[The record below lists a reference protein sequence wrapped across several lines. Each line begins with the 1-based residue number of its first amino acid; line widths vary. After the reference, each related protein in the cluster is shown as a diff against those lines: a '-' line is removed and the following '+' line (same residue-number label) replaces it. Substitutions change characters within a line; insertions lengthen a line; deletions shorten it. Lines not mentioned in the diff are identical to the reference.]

1 MLPQDHVREVPLPC
15 VLDATDSD
23 QLLNK
28 LRAEH
33 GEPRFDIAPE
43 LIAAWRRGPLGYNPR

>member
-1 MLPQDHVREVPLPC
+1 MVRTDKVYYELPLLC
-15 VLDATDSD
+15 VLDATENDP
-23 QLLNK
+23 LLQK

-43 LIAAWRRGPLGYNPR
+43 LIAAKRRALAGR